1 MTTPELVRP
10 NGELDAAELARY
22 SRQVILGELGLDG
35 QARLK
40 AARVLV
46 IGAGGLGSP
55 VLLYLA
61 AAGVGAIGVI
71 DSDTVEASNLHRQVI
86 HPTASIGR
94 PKVDSAADAIAAL
107 NPGVTLRR
115 HRLRL
120 DADTFAELLPDYDL
134 VVDGSDNFAT
144 RYLVNDG
151 CTAAGKPLVW
161 GSVLGFAAQVAVF
174 WRDVPGGVD
183 LRDVFPEPPAAG
195 EVPSCAEAGVIGAVC
210 AQAGSVMAM
219 EAIKLITG
227 IGRPLLGRVLV
238 IDALAGRWDEVPVRG
253 RGAEVSTGSANES
266 RVSTSSTNESRVST
280 SSTNESRV
288 STSSTSEVST
298 GPDTLTLPGTEE
310 FYLLDVRSPDEFAT
324 QHIPG
329 SHNVPLPDLL
339 DQAPALPPDR
349 PVLVI
354 CRSGARAGIAAASL
368 RARGHPD
375 VQVLEGGLLALTGP
389 APAE

>member
-266 RVSTSSTNESRVST
+266 RVSTGSTRRVT
-280 SSTNESRV
+280 A
-288 STSSTSEVST
+288 
-298 GPDTLTLPGTEE
+298 GPDTLTLPGAEE